1 MDRCGRTLPYLVVFC
16 FLSSTILNH
25 SVFITNSNNI
35 QTNFKM
41 KKQIIIIALFL
52 LGITLF
58 NDVKAQNLTTSQVEN
73 AIKKDGKYALL
84 VQNSKHFMVS
94 VMTGEEYKT
103 ENPDIQFEIVLIGE
117 VVKDLAEKEDLKPF
131 IEKAQ
136 KTGVKIVVCE
146 FAMEKLGVKKS
157 QYQPSIL
164 TT

>member
-1 MDRCGRTLPYLVVFC
+1 
-16 FLSSTILNH
+16 
-25 SVFITNSNNI
+25 
-35 QTNFKM
+35 M

-103 ENPDIQFEIVLIGE
+103 KNTGIQFEIVLIGE

-136 KTGVKIVVCE
+136 KAGVKIVVCE

-164 TT
+164 TTPNGFTYLFGLQELGFKTITL

>member
-1 MDRCGRTLPYLVVFC
+1 
-16 FLSSTILNH
+16 
-25 SVFITNSNNI
+25 
-35 QTNFKM
+35 M

-103 ENPDIQFEIVLIGE
+103 KNTGIQFEIVLIGE

-131 IEKAQ
+131 IEKAG
-136 KTGVKIVVCE
+136 KAGIKIVVCE

-157 QYQPSIL
+157 QYQPSIR
-164 TT
+164 TTPNGFTYLFGLQELGFKTITL

>member
-1 MDRCGRTLPYLVVFC
+1 
-16 FLSSTILNH
+16 
-25 SVFITNSNNI
+25 
-35 QTNFKM
+35 M
-41 KKQIIIIALFL
+41 KKKIIIIALFL
-52 LGITLF
+52 LGITFF
-58 NDVKAQNLTTSQVEN
+58 NDVKAQSLTTSQVEN
-73 AIKKDGKYALL
+73 AIKKDGKYAIL

-103 ENPDIQFEIVLIGE
+103 KNTGIQFEIVLIGE

-157 QYQPSIL
+157 QYHSSIL
-164 TT
+164 TTPNGFTYLFGLQESGFKTITL

>member
-1 MDRCGRTLPYLVVFC
+1 
-16 FLSSTILNH
+16 
-25 SVFITNSNNI
+25 
-35 QTNFKM
+35 M

-146 FAMEKLGVKKS
+146 FAMNKLGVKKS

-164 TT
+164 TTPNGFTYLFGLQELGFKTITL

>member
-1 MDRCGRTLPYLVVFC
+1 
-16 FLSSTILNH
+16 
-25 SVFITNSNNI
+25 
-35 QTNFKM
+35 M

-52 LGITLF
+52 LGITFF
-58 NDVKAQNLTTSQVEN
+58 NDVKAQSLTTSQVEN
-73 AIKKDGKYALL
+73 AIKKDGKYAIL

-103 ENPDIQFEIVLIGE
+103 KNTGIQFEIVLIGE

-136 KTGVKIVVCE
+136 KTDVKIVVCE

-157 QYQPSIL
+157 QYHSSIL
-164 TT
+164 TTPNGFTYLFGLQESGFKTITL

>member
-1 MDRCGRTLPYLVVFC
+1 
-16 FLSSTILNH
+16 
-25 SVFITNSNNI
+25 
-35 QTNFKM
+35 M

-136 KTGVKIVVCE
+136 KAGVKIVVCE

-164 TT
+164 TTPNGFTYLFGLQELGFKTITL

>member
-1 MDRCGRTLPYLVVFC
+1 
-16 FLSSTILNH
+16 
-25 SVFITNSNNI
+25 
-35 QTNFKM
+35 M

-52 LGITLF
+52 LRITLF

-103 ENPDIQFEIVLIGE
+103 KNTGIQFEIVLIGE

-164 TT
+164 TTPNGFTYLFGLQELGFKTITL

>member
-1 MDRCGRTLPYLVVFC
+1 
-16 FLSSTILNH
+16 
-25 SVFITNSNNI
+25 
-35 QTNFKM
+35 M

-52 LGITLF
+52 LGITFF
-58 NDVKAQNLTTSQVEN
+58 NDVKAQSLTTSQVEN
-73 AIKKDGKYALL
+73 AIKKDGKYAIL

-103 ENPDIQFEIVLIGE
+103 KNTGIQFEIVLIGE

-157 QYQPSIL
+157 QYHSSTL
-164 TT
+164 TTPNGFTYLFGLQESGFKTITL

>member
-1 MDRCGRTLPYLVVFC
+1 
-16 FLSSTILNH
+16 
-25 SVFITNSNNI
+25 
-35 QTNFKM
+35 M

-103 ENPDIQFEIVLIGE
+103 KNTGIQFEIVLIGE

-146 FAMEKLGVKKS
+146 FAMEKLDYS
-157 QYQPSIL
+157 QWFHIPFWLAGIRI
-164 TT
+164 

>member
-1 MDRCGRTLPYLVVFC
+1 
-16 FLSSTILNH
+16 
-25 SVFITNSNNI
+25 
-35 QTNFKM
+35 M

-84 VQNSKHFMVS
+84 VQNSMHFMVS

-103 ENPDIQFEIVLIGE
+103 KSSDIQFEIVLIGE
-117 VVKDLAEKEDLKPF
+117 VVKDLAEKEDLKHF
-131 IEKAQ
+131 IQKAEKA
-136 KTGVKIVVCE
+136 GIKIVVCE

-157 QYQPSIL
+157 QYQPSIR
-164 TT
+164 TTPNGFTYLFGLQELGFKTITL

>member
-1 MDRCGRTLPYLVVFC
+1 
-16 FLSSTILNH
+16 
-25 SVFITNSNNI
+25 
-35 QTNFKM
+35 M

-103 ENPDIQFEIVLIGE
+103 KNTGIQFEIVLIGE

-146 FAMEKLGVKKS
+146 FAMNKLGVKKS

-164 TT
+164 TTPNGFTYLFGLQELGFKTITL